1 MLEEFENDIHAKEL
15 DLTVTKYGSFV
26 GMLLNKNISCV
37 TLFSY
42 LLKDKEL
49 KNLLVG
55 ISDRDWF
62 DVVKHMSYRY
72 PILCKSKKIKKND
85 DE

>member
-1 MLEEFENDIHAKEL
+1 MLEEFESDIHAKEL
-15 DLTVTKYGSFV
+15 DLTITKYGSFV

-42 LLKDKEL
+42 LLKDENL
-49 KNLLVG
+49 KTLVVK

-62 DVVKHMSYRY
+62 DIVKHMSYRY
-72 PILCKSKKIKKND
+72 PILYKSKKIKKEN
-85 DE
+85 E